1 MRHEQCLETCNVHM
15 SESLKHDLQDLA
27 MLEGRAVGEYIR
39 AVLELHVWGA
49 GSLCRAACP
58 ERSRRESRQTMLSN
72 EPKDQ
77 VRSGTERH
85 P

>member
-1 MRHEQCLETCNVHM
+1 MRHEKCLETCNVHM

-49 GSLCRAACP
+49 GRKLLQY
-58 ERSRRESRQTMLSN
+58 EQ
-72 EPKDQ
+72 KDQ

-85 P
+85 S